1 MAVLKIHV
9 IRQRLDTRV
18 AYVQNTQKTACS
30 GFHSLY
36 GIKDT
41 LTSAF
46 NCSCEVAYT
55 QMLETKRHFKK
66 TDKVQG
72 FHFIQS
78 FKPGEVTP
86 EQAHQLG
93 CEFIERC
100 FANDYEVVIG
110 THTDRA
116 HIHNH
121 IIVNSVSFV
130 DGHKYQS
137 TPASFYELRGISDEI
152 CKAHGLSVIQN
163 PSVKAGKHYAEWR
176 AEKENRPTLRS
187 MIREDIDVILAQAH
201 TLNEFWDMLRARGYE
216 IRINDRRKYITV
228 RHPQA
233 ARFIRLRSLGEEYV
247 PRRIAERIAAQRG
260 VVDRNI
266 RQLRTQWQDGRQR
279 KKYRVQPHTPAP
291 KGRKKLRGF
300 RALYWR
306 YLYMLG
312 KVKKRKA
319 PRYVRGE
326 LMAELKKLNR
336 YAAQY
341 YFLRDNH
348 LQTAK
353 DVSMYADALANEVDI
368 LTDQRARLYAELRR
382 PGAEEKQIRS
392 MAGQITNTLRDLRKQ
407 QRICT
412 AIQNAAPAMEAKLAA
427 ALKEEKTI
435 HAKMMGG
442 KQYESRKRGS
452 GPDAPH
458 GTHGDRIRSEARS
471 EGRGQSRG
479 SSRGGAPQREADRGK
494 DGY

>member
-9 IRQRLDTRV
+9 IRQRLDKRV

-30 GFHSLY
+30 DFHSLH

-41 LTSAF
+41 LTSGF

-100 FANDYEVVIG
+100 FANDFEVVIG

-137 TPASFYELRGISDEI
+137 TPATFYELRGISDEI

-187 MIREDIDVILAQAH
+187 MIREDIDVILAQAR
-201 TLNEFWDMLRARGYE
+201 TMDDFWDMLRGRGYE
-216 IRINDRRKYITV
+216 IRLNERRKYVTI
-228 RHPQA
+228 RHPNGE
-233 ARFIRLRSLGEEYV
+233 RFIRLKSLGEDYT
-247 PRRIAERIAAQRG
+247 PRQLAARIAAQRG
-260 VVDRNI
+260 NVVRNI
-266 RQLRTQWQDGRQR
+266 EQIRIQQQKLGQR
-279 KKYRVQPHTPAP
+279 KKYYPMPHTAAP
-291 KGRKKLRGF
+291 KKHKKLHGF

-312 KVKKRKA
+312 KVQRRKA
-319 PRYVRGE
+319 PRKVRGE
-326 LMAELKKLNR
+326 IMSELKKLDR
-336 YAAQY
+336 YTKQY
-341 YFLRDNH
+341 YFLRDH
-348 LQTAK
+348 QLSTRK
-353 DVSMYADALANEVDI
+353 DVALYADAIADEIDI
-368 LTDQRARLYAELRR
+368 LADRRARLYADRCRPETDHAALQTETKQLTAELRR
-382 PGAEEKQIRS
+382 LRQEQRLCAAVQ
-392 MAGQITNTLRDLRKQ
+392 NT
-407 QRICT
+407 
-412 AIQNAAPAMEAKLAA
+412 APAIKARLDAA
-427 ALKEEKTI
+427 TAEQKRIERKI
-435 HAKMMGG
+435 GG
-442 KQYESRKRGS
+442 DQHEPGKRSSR
-452 GPDAPH
+452 PDFTH
-458 GTHGDRIRSEARS
+458 GTDGN
-471 EGRGQSRG
+471 GMRGQDGVKRRG
-479 SSRGGAPQREADRGK
+479 AYRGAAGGPSPQREADRGK
-494 DGY
+494 DRY